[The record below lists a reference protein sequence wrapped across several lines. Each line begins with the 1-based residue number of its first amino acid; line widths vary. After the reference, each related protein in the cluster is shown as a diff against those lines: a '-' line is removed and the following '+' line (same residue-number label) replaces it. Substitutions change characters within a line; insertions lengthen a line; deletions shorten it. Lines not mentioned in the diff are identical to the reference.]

1 MFDNTFITLHRKITT
16 SACFD
21 DAELL
26 KVWVWCLVRANH
38 KDREIVHAGQV
49 IKLKRGDFI
58 TGRFEAAKELKTTSM
73 KFRSRIALLEKLGQ
87 ITRKVTN
94 KYTIISV
101 VNYDYYQGKEKKLTN
116 KQPTNNQQTTTDN
129 NVNNVNNQ
137 PGETGSPPLVGNLD
151 DMSWNKQSDDYD
163 LGVVDIDGDLSLKE
177 IKKKPT
183 QKYPNAPIVRKLF
196 QEILGVNPADW
207 NRNTAVLQACENL
220 LTEHNVEKVRNALNF
235 YKEHKD
241 KEFCP
246 IINTPVDLDRKYV
259 KLSQFKTKY
268 ELE

>member
-1 MFDNTFITLHRKITT
+1 MFDSTFITLHRKIIN

-26 KVWVWCLVRANH
+26 KVWIWCLVRANH

-58 TGRFEAAKELKTTSM
+58 TGRFEATKELKITTM
-73 KFRSRIALLEKLGQ
+73 KFRGRIALLEQLGQ

-101 VNYDYYQGKEKKLTN
+101 VNYDYYQGKDKKVTN

-129 NVNNVNNQ
+129 NVNNVNNKLS
-137 PGETGSPPLVGNLD
+137 ETSSLPLKENNKN
-151 DMSWNKQSDDYD
+151 DMGWNKTADDFEE
-163 LGVVDIDGDLSLKE
+163 GFVDFDGDASVTAE
-177 IKKKPT
+177 KKPQT
-183 QKYPNAPIVRKLF
+183 KKYPNAPKVYKVF
-196 QEILGVNPADW
+196 QEVLGKLPANW
-207 NRNTAVLQACENL
+207 KINKTQLLTAENL
-220 LTEHNVEKVRNALNF
+220 YTERGLEKVKNALEF

-241 KEFCP
+241 QEFCTQITQP
-246 IINTPVDLDRKYV
+246 SDLDAKWT
-259 KLSQFKTKY
+259 KLGEFKKK
-268 ELE
+268 LQ